1 MVYLARRSHLGQ
13 PPQGIFSGQAPLGH
27 HRRASCRQHARLCLF
42 TRAFFRPC
50 FPLVVIFFIAACIRT
65 VSLALTVYL
74 LGRCFFPVQKSGD
87 LPRFRVTNSCL
98 LREGA
103 PGRHRVSRPVAGAT
117 NPHSPPLIQ
126 SPSQL
131 LRHHSLVTT
140 LLSVHLPRFVLY
152 STFEGAPSA
161 LQVEDWLVDIT
172 IQTTSSGGQS
182 ANTPPYWPVETSPLL
197 AVSLLGR
204 RNPHRSTTWRTVCPC
219 TRWPRSR
226 AWVALGTASSPRC
239 RRQRC

>member
-1 MVYLARRSHLGQ
+1 MYSNRLTRSDGL
-13 PPQGIFSGQAPLGH
+13 PS
-27 HRRASCRQHARLCLF
+27 R
-42 TRAFFRPC
+42 
-50 FPLVVIFFIAACIRT
+50 
-65 VSLALTVYL
+65 SLL
-74 LGRCFFPVQKSGD
+74 FPVQKSGD
-87 LPRFRVTNSCL
+87 LPRFWVSNSCL

-131 LRHHSLVTT
+131 LRHHSLVTA

-152 STFEGAPSA
+152 STFEGALSA
-161 LQVEDWLVDIT
+161 VQVEDWLVDIT
-172 IQTTSSGGQS
+172 TQTFVWGQS

-219 TRWPRSR
+219 TRWPQSR